1 MATGEPVAGLR
12 YKVSFGNNIS
22 QLGITAAQ
30 LTRDI
35 AVGASVWWMPTSKEF
50 GPRGGFGDWES
61 HEDVATRFGISSVR
75 ARESHYTPLDQPPGS
90 TQIRIADGTPLF
102 DTGALA
108 PGVTLQN
115 ATYWVVSA
123 DVGLKFRGLFI
134 QAEYSAR
141 WLYDFVGNGPVPVS
155 ELFDQSF
162 YLQIAAYPIKHWWE
176 LYNATSFVF
185 GDPKAGFHTNWGS
198 HRRHECVP
206 GAHALLPAVRA
217 LHLRER
223 VCRRWNVRL
232 LRRRRTGADY
242 LGGREHLLLR
252 WWQWRLRV
260 GRRR

>member
-1 MATGEPVAGLR
+1 MRTSRRA
-12 YKVSFGNNIS
+12 
-22 QLGITAAQ
+22 LGSRACARASPTTRRSTSRRAARRFASPTARRCSIPAPW
-30 LTRDI
+30 R
-35 AVGASVWWMPTSKEF
+35 
-50 GPRGGFGDWES
+50 
-61 HEDVATRFGISSVR
+61 
-75 ARESHYTPLDQPPGS
+75 
-90 TQIRIADGTPLF
+90 
-102 DTGALA
+102 

-141 WLYDFVGNGPVPVS
+141 WLYDFVGDGPVPVG

-185 GDPKAGFHTNWGS
+185 GDPKAGFHTNWEAIAGTN
-198 HRRHECVP
+198 VYP
-206 GAHALLPAVRA
+206 GAHAQLPAERA
-217 LHLRER
+217 LHLREP

-260 GRRR
+260 RRRSCASPCCCWGPYPPARSTKTCRCSTTRTFT